1 MSGPHFLDITDLRAA
16 EIGEV
21 LDLAMI
27 EPSALGAPLAGHGAA
42 LLFEKPSNRTR
53 QSMEMAVFQLGGH
66 PITTRGE
73 EVGLDV
79 RESVEDIAMI
89 LGGYHRLLAAR
100 VFDHSVLTRMVAAIA
115 ASPVPSEIGVINM
128 LSDRSHPLQGLAD
141 ALQMRR
147 VFGGLGDLK
156 VAWVGDYNNVARSLG
171 EICAL
176 HGAELRYACPV
187 GFGPGAAEVQRLGAL
202 GPVQVL
208 ETEDPFEAVDGAHA
222 VHTDTWVSMGQEDE
236 KAQRLRTFERYQ
248 VTAEVMSAADPSAIF
263 MHCLPA
269 YRGLEVAAEVIDG
282 PQSRVIAQG
291 HDRLHAARG
300 LIAFMLGVRI
310 ADLPDQPVSDYRG
323 ERP

>member
-1 MSGPHFLDITDLRAA
+1 MSGRHFLDITDLNAS

-21 LDLAMI
+21 LDLALL
-27 EPSALGAPLAGHGAA
+27 EPQALGAPLAGHGAA

-100 VFDHSVLTRMVAAIA
+100 VFDHSVLTRMVAAIS
-115 ASPVPSEIGVINM
+115 ASPVPSSIAVINM
-128 LSDRSHPLQGLAD
+128 LSDRSHPLQALAD

-147 VFGGLGDLK
+147 VFRSLVNLK

-171 EICAL
+171 EICSL
-176 HGAELRYACPV
+176 YGADLRFACPD
-187 GFGPGAAEVQRLGAL
+187 GYGPTADEVHRLGAL
-202 GPVQVL
+202 GAGQVL
-208 ETEDPFEAVDGAHA
+208 VTDDPFEAARGAQA
-222 VHTDTWVSMGQEDE
+222 IHTDTWVSMGQEEE
-236 KAQRLRTFERYQ
+236 KMERLRIFQRYQ
-248 VTAEVMSAADPSAIF
+248 ITTEVMSVAAPEAIF

-269 YRGLEVAAEVIDG
+269 YRGLEVSAEVIDG
-282 PQSRVIAQG
+282 PRSRVIGQG

-300 LIAFMLGVRI
+300 LIAFLLGVRLS
-310 ADLPDQPVSDYRG
+310 DLAAQQG
-323 ERP
+323 ARP

>member
-1 MSGPHFLDITDLRAA
+1 MSGQHFLDITDLTVA
-16 EIGEV
+16 EIDEV
-21 LDLAMI
+21 LDLALV
-27 EPSALGAPLAGHGAA
+27 EPSALGAPLAGQGVA

-89 LGGYHRLLAAR
+89 LGGYHRVVAAR
-100 VFDHSVLTRMVAAIA
+100 VFDHQVLDRMVTATAT
-115 ASPVPSEIGVINM
+115 SPVSSDIGVINM

-147 VFGGLGDLK
+147 VFGDLNGLK

-171 EICAL
+171 EVCAL
-176 HGAELRYACPV
+176 HGGDLRYACPE
-187 GFGPGAAEVQRLGAL
+187 GFGPTESEVQRLSDLGATR
-202 GPVQVL
+202 VFV
-208 ETEDPFEAVDGAHA
+208 TDDPALAVRGAHA
-222 VHTDTWVSMGQEDE
+222 VHTDTWVSMGQEEQKAARLKIFE
-236 KAQRLRTFERYQ
+236 KYQ
-248 VTAEVMSAADPSAIF
+248 VTSSLMTLAAPEAIF

-291 HDRLHAARG
+291 HDRLHSARG
-300 LIAFMLGVRI
+300 LIAYLLGVR
-310 ADLPDQPVSDYRG
+310 LTHLSQNSGGR
-323 ERP
+323 

>member
-1 MSGPHFLDITDLRAA
+1 MTARHVLNITDLSSA
-16 EIGEV
+16 EIAEV
-21 LDLAMI
+21 LDLATCA
-27 EPSALGAPLAGHGAA
+27 PDALGAPLAGQGAA

-73 EVGLDV
+73 EVGLDA
-79 RESVEDIAMI
+79 RETAEDIARI
-89 LGGYHRLLAAR
+89 LGGYHRFIAAR
-100 VFDHSVLTRMVAAIA
+100 VFDHEVLIRMAAAVDTSSVTTSAT
-115 ASPVPSEIGVINM
+115 VINM

-147 VFGGLGDLK
+147 EFGDLRGLRI
-156 VAWVGDYNNVARSLG
+156 AWVGDYNNVARSLA
-171 EICAL
+171 EIGAL
-176 HGAELRYACPV
+176 HNADLRFGCPE
-187 GFGPGAAEVQRLGAL
+187 GFGPTPEELQRLSSLGAAK
-202 GPVQVL
+202 VL
-208 ETEDPFEAVDGAHA
+208 ATTDPNEAVREAQA

-236 KAQRLRTFERYQ
+236 KAARLQTFADFQ
-248 VTAEVMSAADPSAIF
+248 VTAAMMALADPDAIF

-300 LIAFMLGVRI
+300 LLAFLSGVRVGGL
-310 ADLPDQPVSDYRG
+310 AL
-323 ERP
+323 

>member
-1 MSGPHFLDITDLRAA
+1 MTVRHFLEITDLSVQ
-16 EIGEV
+16 EIDEV
-21 LDLAMI
+21 LDLAEI
-27 EPSALGAPLAGHGAA
+27 DPVELGHPLAGSGAA

-89 LGGYHRLLAAR
+89 LSGYHRFIAAR
-100 VFDHSVLTRMVAAIA
+100 VFDHSVLTRMAAA
-115 ASPVPSEIGVINM
+115 VDASPVSSPVSSQAGVINM

-147 VFGGLGDLK
+147 VFGRLTHLS

-176 HGAELRYACPV
+176 HGADLRFGCPD
-187 GFGPGAAEVQRLGAL
+187 GFGPDLVEMQRLTQLGASS
-202 GPVQVL
+202 VRM
-208 ETEDPFEAVDGAHA
+208 TTDPIDAVSGAHA
-222 VHTDTWVSMGQEDE
+222 VHTDTWVSMGQEAE
-236 KAQRLRTFERYQ
+236 KAERLKIFSDFQ
-248 VTAEVMSAADPSAIF
+248 VTAEMMSVASPDAIF

-300 LIAFMLGVRI
+300 LLAYLAGVRTVHLD
-310 ADLPDQPVSDYRG
+310 AEDPL
-323 ERP
+323 

>member
-1 MSGPHFLDITDLRAA
+1 MSVRHFLEITDLSAQ

-21 LDLAMI
+21 LDLAEC
-27 EPSALGAPLAGHGAA
+27 EPVLLGRPLAGYGAA

-53 QSMEMAVFQLGGH
+53 QSMEMAVYQLGGH

-89 LGGYHRLLAAR
+89 LSGYHRFIAAR
-100 VFDHSVLTRMVAAIA
+100 VFDHSVLTRMVAALE
-115 ASPVPSEIGVINM
+115 ASPVTSETGIINM

-147 VFGGLGDLK
+147 VFGRLNHLS

-176 HGAELRYACPV
+176 HGADLRFGCPD
-187 GFGPGAAEVQRLGAL
+187 GFGPDLAELQRLSSLGASS
-202 GPVQVL
+202 VQV
-208 ETEDPFEAVDGAHA
+208 TTDIFDAVRKAHA
-222 VHTDTWVSMGQEDE
+222 VHTDTWVSMGQEEE
-236 KAQRLRTFERYQ
+236 KAERLKIFADYQ
-248 VTAEVMSAADPSAIF
+248 ITPAVMGEAAVDAIF

-300 LIAFMLGVRI
+300 LLAFMMGARTSQI
-310 ADLPDQPVSDYRG
+310 DTETRDPETAQ
-323 ERP
+323 